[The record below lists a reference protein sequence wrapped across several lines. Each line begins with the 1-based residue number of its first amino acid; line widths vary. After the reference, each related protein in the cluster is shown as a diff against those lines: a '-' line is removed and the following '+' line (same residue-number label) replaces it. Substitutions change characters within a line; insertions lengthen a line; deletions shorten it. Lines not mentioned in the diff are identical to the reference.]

1 MWIVHSTNNNNLKAS
16 SEFISL
22 LRGPHSGVSGGAGAV
37 PGEVADVDQGG
48 GRLLPADCALAV
60 AVDHV
65 LEDPGE
71 PPGGVPLGG
80 QLGQLALQPDLADVG
95 GVAEVGVGEAVVIG
109 DGLVYPAGGLAHVS
123 VHPGGPVL
131 PAANA
136 PGHNAGLDVGVGVV
150 LGGADQGT
158 AAVSLA
164 GVFTVDSPGT
174 DKAVVEIELLASL
187 VCLRL
192 SWQVSWSTTGRSIS

>member
-22 LRGPHSGVSGGAGAV
+22 LRGPHSGVAGGASTV

-48 GRLLPADCALAV
+48 GGLLPADCALAV

-95 GVAEVGVGEAVVIG
+95 GVAEVGVGEAVVTG

-136 PGHNAGLDVGVGVV
+136 PGHDPGLDVGVGVV
-150 LGGADQGT
+150 LGGADQGA

-164 GVFTVDSPGT
+164 DVLPAHSP
-174 DKAVVEIELLASL
+174 
-187 VCLRL
+187 
-192 SWQVSWSTTGRSIS
+192 